1 MTPEYDEPQAV
12 DFTKLRYVLYARKS
26 TEDES
31 KQLRSIE
38 DQIYDCQTLSNSL
51 GIKIVGRLT
60 EKKSAKTPDNRPV
73 FSQMLKD
80 IRAGKYDAIIAWH
93 PDRLARNMREG
104 GELIDLVDEGTLKD
118 LRFVTHYFTNDANG
132 KMLLGMA
139 FVLSKHYSDD
149 LSQKVTRGMRR
160 SFTEGKSSG
169 TPKPGYIRDEN
180 GFYQPDGKNFELICD
195 AWQMRLTSTPYREIA
210 QHLNDNGYGRKIK
223 GKRGVRAGAIVQMDY
238 RRLPNIF
245 TDPIY
250 YGVLMQKNKLI
261 DLRNVPGYTFVPAVS
276 EEDWNA
282 VQTLA
287 PKSRRSLKLK
297 KRATY
302 YPLRGMIICSYCERT
317 MYAGASK
324 GQGKRYLYYRC
335 ETEGCERPKKSIR
348 AKEVFNF
355 VYDFLRDGL
364 NLTEKDYETY
374 RTKLEG
380 IAENKRQRLQFQLHS
395 KQGAYKALDAKL
407 TERSLGITKLD
418 KGSTAW
424 KVNEGE
430 IKRLEVERETIQDEV
445 TELKHQLG
453 AAEQN
458 NFTIEQFLNL
468 SKLAGT
474 KLEAASAEAKDRICQ
489 MIFLNFVVNNEKVVD
504 YQMREPFATL
514 LKTRNVLN
522 GRGDRT

>member
-1 MTPEYDEPQAV
+1 
-12 DFTKLRYVLYARKS
+12 
-26 TEDES
+26 
-31 KQLRSIE
+31 
-38 DQIYDCQTLSNSL
+38 
-51 GIKIVGRLT
+51 
-60 EKKSAKTPDNRPV
+60 
-73 FSQMLKD
+73 
-80 IRAGKYDAIIAWH
+80 
-93 PDRLARNMREG
+93 
-104 GELIDLVDEGTLKD
+104 
-118 LRFVTHYFTNDANG
+118 
-132 KMLLGMA
+132 
-139 FVLSKHYSDD
+139 
-149 LSQKVTRGMRR
+149 
-160 SFTEGKSSG
+160 
-169 TPKPGYIRDEN
+169 
-180 GFYQPDGKNFELICD
+180 
-195 AWQMRLTSTPYREIA
+195 
-210 QHLNDNGYGRKIK
+210 
-223 GKRGVRAGAIVQMDY
+223 
-238 RRLPNIF
+238 
-245 TDPIY
+245 
-250 YGVLMQKNKLI
+250 
-261 DLRNVPGYTFVPAVS
+261 
-276 EEDWNA
+276 
-282 VQTLA
+282 
-287 PKSRRSLKLK
+287 
-297 KRATY
+297 
-302 YPLRGMIICSYCERT
+302 

-335 ETEGCERPKKSIR
+335 QTEGCERPKKSIR

-395 KQGAYKALDAKL
+395 KQGAFKALDAKL

-430 IKRLEVERETIQDEV
+430 IKRLELEREAVQDEV
-445 TELKHQLG
+445 AELKRQLG

-489 MIFLNFVVNNEKVVD
+489 MIFLNFVVDNEKVVD

>member
-1 MTPEYDEPQAV
+1 MYDEPQSV
-12 DFTKLRYVLYARKS
+12 DLTKLRYVLYARKS

-38 DQIYDCQTLSNSL
+38 DQIYDCQRLSDSL
-51 GIKIVGRLT
+51 GLNIVARLT
-60 EKKSAKTPDNRPV
+60 EKKSAKTPNNRPV
-73 FSQMLKD
+73 FTQMIRD
-80 IRAGKYDAIIAWH
+80 IRQGKYDAVISWH

-104 GELIDLVDEGTLKD
+104 GELIDMVDEDVLKD

-149 LSQKVTRGMRR
+149 LSQKVSRGMRL
-160 SFTEGKSSG
+160 SFAEGKSSG
-169 TPKPGYIRDEN
+169 TPKPGYIRDES
-180 GFYQPDGKNFELICD
+180 GFYQPDGKNFTLISE
-195 AWQMRLTSTPYREIA
+195 AWQMRLTGAPYRENA
-210 QHLNDNGYGRKIK
+210 DHLNKGGYGRKIK
-223 GKRGVRAGAIVQMDY
+223 GKKGVRAGEIVQMDY

-250 YGVLMQKNKLI
+250 YGVLMQKNKQI

-282 VQTLA
+282 VQALA
-287 PKSRRSLKLK
+287 PRGRRNLRVK
-297 KRATY
+297 KHATY
-302 YPLRGMIICSYCERT
+302 YPLRGMVICSYCERV

-324 GQGKRYLYYRC
+324 GNGKRYMYYRC

-355 VYDFLRDGL
+355 VYDFLDDGL
-364 NLTEKDYETY
+364 NLTEKDYQNYQTS
-374 RTKLEG
+374 LQD
-380 IAENKRQRLQFQLHS
+380 IAESKRQLLQVQLHS
-395 KQGAYKALDAKL
+395 REGALKATAAKVR
-407 TERSLGITKLD
+407 ERSLAIVKLD

-430 IKRLEVERETIQDEV
+430 IKRLELEQEDLESEV
-445 TELKHQLG
+445 SKLKHEL
-453 AAEQN
+453 ASAEEN

-468 SKLAGT
+468 SKLART

-489 MIFLNFVVNNEKVVD
+489 MIFLNFVVNEEKVVD
-504 YQMREPFATL
+504 FQMREPFATL

-522 GRGDRT
+522 GRGDRI